1 MAGVL
6 TRDAGGQMSLKRVA
20 LHIRVGSRVSS
31 YRITDDG
38 AQFLLGHGPW
48 VG

>member
-6 TRDAGGQMSLKRVA
+6 TRDAGRHLSLKWVELR
-20 LHIRVGSRVSS
+20 IRGGGRVSS

-38 AQFLLGHGPW
+38 AQFLLVHHRLSG
-48 VG
+48 

>member
-6 TRDAGGQMSLKRVA
+6 TRDAGRHLSLKWID
-20 LHIRVGSRVSS
+20 LQIRRVSS

-38 AQFLLGHGPW
+38 AQFLLVHQRLSG
-48 VG
+48 